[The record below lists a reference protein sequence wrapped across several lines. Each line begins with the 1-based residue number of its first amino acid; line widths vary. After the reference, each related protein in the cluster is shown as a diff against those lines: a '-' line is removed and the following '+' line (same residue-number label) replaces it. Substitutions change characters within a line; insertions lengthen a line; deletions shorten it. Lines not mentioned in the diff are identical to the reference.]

1 MVLPATAGNFTSVNA
16 GNTSLAD
23 FLVQTAYDLYV
34 RKALN
39 TMAIMRQFITVRP
52 ERQPHPGDAVVL
64 QKFNW
69 FANSTLAT
77 TPLTEEADVD
87 AVKVPPTTPITITP
101 QEYGFVVSHTRK
113 LAGRA
118 LAPFEEHKAQA
129 IIDHMA
135 KTLDVLFQTQI
146 LADVTPVTV
155 DGGAEAD
162 LTSADVLTTQFLQ
175 TATLGFLENGVPTWD
190 GEHYLTVAH
199 PRVIADI
206 RTNASPNGW
215 RVGKEAVNDGSLK
228 LLPNEAGVFDGIRY
242 ISNPRL
248 IQGQGAVVGSEA
260 ATYNTYTFGKAAFS
274 EAVITEPGVR
284 VGPQVDNLGRF
295 HTLGWYADLG
305 FKVYEPLAVQVSVSS
320 ASTAPAT
327 ANGPTQ

>member
-1 MVLPATAGNFTSVNA
+1 MTLPTPAGTFTSITAGA
-16 GNTSLAD
+16 TSLSD

-39 TMAIMRQFITVRP
+39 TMPMMRQFITVRP

-146 LADVTPVTV
+146 KADITEVTV
-155 DGGAEAD
+155 DGGLESA
-162 LTSADVLTTQFLQ
+162 LTSADVLTTDFLQ

-206 RTNASPNGW
+206 REDAAPNGW

-242 ISNPRL
+242 VSNPRL
-248 IQGQGAVVGSEA
+248 IQGQGTGA
-260 ATYNTYTFGKAAFS
+260 ATYNSYTFGKGAFS

-295 HTLGWYADLG
+295 HTLGWYTDLG
-305 FKVYEPLAVQVSVSS
+305 FKVYEPLAVQVSISS
-320 ASTAPAT
+320 ASTAPA
-327 ANGPTQ
+327 APNGPTN